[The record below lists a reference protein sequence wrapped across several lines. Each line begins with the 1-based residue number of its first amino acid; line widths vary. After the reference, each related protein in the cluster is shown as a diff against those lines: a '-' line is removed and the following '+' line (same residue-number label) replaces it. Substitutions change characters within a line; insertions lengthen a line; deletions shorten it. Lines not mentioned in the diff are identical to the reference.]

1 MWQGFSIVPQVY
13 VNGLFFNIDAVTKFI
28 QNKPV
33 LDILTDMNF
42 NKKFSQDKI
51 KDILLKRER
60 RVPGFTVI
68 TKWGKQ
74 LSYQIDDIAFD

>member
-1 MWQGFSIVPQVY
+1 MPQVY
-13 VNGLFFNIDAVTKFI
+13 LSGMFFNIDAVTKFI
-28 QNKPV
+28 QNTPV
-33 LDILTDMNF
+33 VDILTEMAF
-42 NKKFSQDKI
+42 NKKLAQDKI